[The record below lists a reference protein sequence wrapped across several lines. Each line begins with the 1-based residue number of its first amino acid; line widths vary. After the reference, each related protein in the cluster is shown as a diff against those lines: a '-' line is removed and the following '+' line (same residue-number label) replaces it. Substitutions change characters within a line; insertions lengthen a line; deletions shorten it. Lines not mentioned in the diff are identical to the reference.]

1 MVIGHVFS
9 VSIPIQSYDGFDV
22 FEQTLLF
29 NKSPSRQNVIDAINS
44 LEEPLDSPYY
54 EDSKVVIKH
63 LIDSINQVKEWTIL
77 SEDEIS
83 FNTHV
88 TVTFSSGETRRAP
101 FSWKLEYV
109 YSI

>member
-1 MVIGHVFS
+1 MVLGHVFS
-9 VSIPIQSYDGFDV
+9 VSIPIQSYDGFGV

-29 NKSPSRQNVIDAINS
+29 NKSPSRQNVIDAITS
-44 LEEPLDSPYY
+44 WEVPSDSPYY
-54 EDSKVVIKH
+54 EDSKVVIKD
-63 LIDSINQVKEWTIL
+63 LMDSINQVKEWAIL

-88 TVTFSSGETRRAP
+88 NVILKNGETCLAP
-101 FSWKLEYV
+101 FSWKLEYI